1 MSPLS
6 TRDKLIQAMSRS
18 MQTRGFEA
26 TGMKDVLE
34 SAAVSTGS
42 LYHAFPG
49 GKEELGAAAVREVG
63 LAAAERIRAVLAESS
78 SVAEALE
85 RIFGA
90 LMADLERSS
99 YRFGCPV
106 GVPATEAA
114 AVSDEIQAACNEAF
128 TAWVGAYRDALIAEG
143 WADDAAAELA
153 LTIVTSYE
161 GAVTMSRALRSTDPI
176 ANTRSYLIDRVALH

>member
-85 RIFGA
+85 RLVEVHHVA
-90 LMADLERSS
+90 
-99 YRFGCPV
+99 
-106 GVPATEAA
+106 EAA
-114 AVSDEIQAACNEAF
+114 
-128 TAWVGAYRDALIAEG
+128 LH
-143 WADDAAAELA
+143 LA
-153 LTIVTSYE
+153 LLLQQRSASY
-161 GAVTMSRALRSTDPI
+161 
-176 ANTRSYLIDRVALH
+176 